1 MATRLALITGG
12 MGGLGET
19 ISTKMAD
26 AGYRVAV
33 TYSPSNKTVDRWT
46 AEMKSRG
53 YDFRTY
59 ACNVTDFESCKTC
72 VDGVTLDLGHVD
84 ILVNNAGITRDMT
97 FRKMTKGD
105 WDAVLHTNLDSV
117 FNMSKQVCDAMVDH
131 GWGRIINVSSVNG
144 SKGAFGQTNYAAAK
158 AGMHGFTK
166 SLALEVAK
174 KGGTVNTI
182 SPGYIGTK
190 MSVYITLVDVK
201 KLVVEGEEFQVLD
214 AKTGEDLTRSILLQI
229 ILEEEAAGA
238 PMFSSDVLSQFIR
251 SYGNAMQG
259 MLGTYLERNMQ
270 LFAEMQKSLRE
281 QSQKLYGDP
290 TKLNEDLW
298 KQFMSFQGPAM
309 QNLVSA
315 YLDQSRNVF
324 LQMQEQLQN
333 QTRTMFSGFP
343 FPGFSGVQGFGAQP
357 GGTQPSGDKNPSG
370 EENKT

>member
-1 MATRLALITGG
+1 MSEPIRLIKKYPNRRLYD
-12 MGGLGET
+12 
-19 ISTKMAD
+19 TK
-26 AGYRVAV
+26 
-33 TYSPSNKTVDRWT
+33 T
-46 AEMKSRG
+46 
-53 YDFRTY
+53 
-59 ACNVTDFESCKTC
+59 
-72 VDGVTLDLGHVD
+72 
-84 ILVNNAGITRDMT
+84 
-97 FRKMTKGD
+97 
-105 WDAVLHTNLDSV
+105 
-117 FNMSKQVCDAMVDH
+117 
-131 GWGRIINVSSVNG
+131 
-144 SKGAFGQTNYAAAK
+144 
-158 AGMHGFTK
+158 
-166 SLALEVAK
+166 
-174 KGGTVNTI
+174 
-182 SPGYIGTK
+182 
-190 MSVYITLVDVK
+190 SVYITLVDVK
-201 KLVVEGEEFQVLD
+201 KLVVEGEEFQVVD

-259 MLGTYLERNMQ
+259 MLGSYLERNMQ

-343 FPGFSGVQGFGAQP
+343 FPGFSGMPGFGGQT
-357 GGTQPSGDKNPSG
+357 GGTQPPGEKKPSG
-370 EENKT
+370 EEDKT